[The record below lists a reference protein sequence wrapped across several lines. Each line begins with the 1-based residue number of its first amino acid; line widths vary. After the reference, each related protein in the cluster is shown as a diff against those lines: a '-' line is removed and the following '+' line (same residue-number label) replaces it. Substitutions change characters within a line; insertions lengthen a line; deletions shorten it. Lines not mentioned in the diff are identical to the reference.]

1 MPLSGFIDLLR
12 CPETQQ
18 KLTVAPIELLG
29 HLRTEQV
36 AGRLMTRSGK
46 PVTAPVEAGLLR
58 QDGTVLYPV
67 CNGIPVL
74 VVEEGVVLTKF
85 A

>member
-18 KLTVAPIELLG
+18 RLTVAPLELLG

-36 AGRLMTRSGK
+36 AGRLMARSGK
-46 PVTAPVEAGLLR
+46 PVETPLEAGLLR
-58 QDGTVLYPV
+58 LDGTVLYPV
-67 CNGIPVL
+67 CKGIPVL
-74 VVEEGVVLTKF
+74 VVEEGIVLTKV

>member
-1 MPLSGFIDLLR
+1 MPLSEFIDLLR

-18 KLTVAPIELLG
+18 TLTVASLELLG

-36 AGRLMTRSGK
+36 AGRLIARSGK

-58 QDGTVLYPV
+58 LDGNVLYLV

-74 VVEEGVVLTKF
+74 VVEEGIVLTRI
-85 A
+85 